1 MEDHNPPLPPS
12 PPPCQPDAGNPIL
25 LGRGEHPI
33 SRRSI
38 DPDVFKIINRLA
50 FHGFTA
56 YLVGGAVRDLMLGRA
71 PVDFDV
77 VTDARPGQIKK
88 LFSNA
93 YLIGRRFRL
102 AHIHFRGGKYIE
114 VATFRKETEPVLE
127 PESMPAASERE
138 SAAGPRVAPGQPGH
152 PHALRD
158 IYGSPREDA
167 FRRDITIN
175 ALFFDVLTSTVID
188 YVGGLDDLRGRVVR
202 VIGEPAERFA
212 EDPVRIWRT
221 IRHAARLGFK
231 IDEPTQQMIP
241 VLGHLIASCPGARL
255 YEELNNDMES
265 QTRPVFEALRRHG
278 ILRHVLGRLGEDFE
292 SDAELFARVDRLLS
306 IKDQTAAAGL
316 ELGREE
322 AYTLLFIPWVER
334 LLIGAEGDIPKML
347 KDAILGARF
356 QANVPRTLR
365 ANVIQLLIIA
375 EHMLGALR
383 TGRMRWALKRR
394 PYFAQASRV
403 CVMVERGRPLEPGE
417 SFEDLY
423 RQAFPS
429 GFTPRGGR
437 RRRH

>member
-1 MEDHNPPLPPS
+1 MEDHNPPPPPS

-38 DPDVFKIINRLA
+38 DPDVFKIISRLA

-71 PVDFDV
+71 PVDFDL

-138 SAAGPRVAPGQPGH
+138 PAAGPRVAPGQPGH
-152 PHALRD
+152 PHALHD
-158 IYGSPREDA
+158 IYGTPREDA

-221 IRHAARLGFK
+221 IRHASRLGFK

-241 VLGHLIASCPGARL
+241 VLGHLIAKCPGARL

-292 SDAELFARVDRLLS
+292 SDAELFARVDQLLS

-322 AYTLLFIPWVER
+322 IYTLLFMPWVER
-334 LLIGAEGDIPKML
+334 LLIGAEGDIPKLL

-423 RQAFPS
+423 RRAFPS